1 MVALQIRNV
10 PEEVRKTLAERARGR
25 GQSLQAYL
33 LELVTREHSRA
44 RNIEALERLARQEE
58 AIRLDPAQTLAVLDA
73 ARAQQDRKNLGPAS
87 S

>member
-1 MVALQIRNV
+1 M
-10 PEEVRKTLAERARGR
+10 
-25 GQSLQAYL
+25 
-33 LELVTREHSRA
+33 TREHSRA

-58 AIRLDPAQTLAVLDA
+58 AKRLDPAQTLAVLDA